1 MSSSNIKV
9 VDSDYLTAG
18 EGHGGGAG
26 GSTRQGG
33 RTGGGSQDQR
43 VYTCIPQGGSAAHMD
58 RSCSFRIVLWSVICQ
73 DHAVSPSL
81 APHSPQPHC
90 CALIRPACTQ
100 KYTSFPEA
108 WLHEPASLAE
118 FGMVTACSS
127 ICLPGVQAWHCQAY
141 VPLACNRAR
150 DCQRKVPVPHLLNL
164 TSKSML
170 CLLHC
175 CGGRHK

>member
-1 MSSSNIKV
+1 M
-9 VDSDYLTAG
+9 
-18 EGHGGGAG
+18 
-26 GSTRQGG
+26 
-33 RTGGGSQDQR
+33 
-43 VYTCIPQGGSAAHMD
+43 
-58 RSCSFRIVLWSVICQ
+58 ICQ

-90 CALIRPACTQ
+90 CALSIRPACTQ
-100 KYTSFPEA
+100 IYTGFPEA
-108 WLHEPASLAE
+108 WLHEPASLAKL
-118 FGMVTACSS
+118 GMVTACSS

-141 VPLACNRAR
+141 VPLACSRAR

-175 CGGRHK
+175 CGGRHQRQISVSWRQERRNREHALSAAVLWLPAQGGQSLTRGPAFLRGKWPSQPCTPLCRPPLPW